1 MMPAQNNDK
10 VAGAQKAAI
19 FLFSIGEE
27 LASTIVK
34 QLDDMEIKRLG
45 STMSKIPSISS
56 KLVETVFSEFNE
68 MSTSHL
74 PIQVGHSG
82 GAQFIKKVVTKA
94 IEGEKAQTIIDEIQ
108 EEGKWNLFQ
117 KIRRLD
123 PKTVSSFIKSEH
135 PQTIALILV
144 HLDSAQAA
152 DILEELPAPL
162 QTEVLFRMAE
172 LENIPPGIIEE
183 IDFALQEEIAMVKSP
198 EGQKQGGVRVVAEIL
213 NQMDSSV
220 EGAILKGIEE
230 QKQTLAE
237 EIRKLMFVF
246 EDLIQVDDRSIMAIL
261 KEVNNEALMAAL
273 KTATDE
279 LKEKI
284 FKNMSERAGQM
295 LKEDLEVMGPV
306 RLKDVEGA
314 QQSILKIAKKLEG
327 EGKIV
332 LASKGKE
339 EVFV

>member
-1 MMPAQNNDK
+1 MAPQVNDK
-10 VAGAQKAAI
+10 IVGAQKAAI

-34 QLDDMEIKRLG
+34 QLDEVEIKRLG
-45 STMSKIPSISS
+45 STMSKIPSISP
-56 KLVETVFSEFNE
+56 KVIDTVFNEFNE
-68 MSTSHL
+68 MVLSHL
-74 PIQVGHSG
+74 PIQVGHG
-82 GAQFIKKVVTKA
+82 GGTQFIKKVVTKA
-94 IEGEKAQTIIDEIQ
+94 IAGEKAQTIIDEIQ
-108 EEGKWNLFQ
+108 EEGRWNLFQ
-117 KIRRLD
+117 KVRRLD
-123 PKTVSSFIKSEH
+123 PKTVASFIRAEH
-135 PQTIALILV
+135 PQTIAIILV
-144 HLDSAQAA
+144 HLDSGHAA
-152 DILEELPAPL
+152 DILGELPSPL
-162 QTEVLFRMAE
+162 QTEVLLRMAE

-183 IDFALQEEIAMVKSP
+183 IDQALQEEIAMVKSP

-220 EGAILKGIEE
+220 ETAILKGIEE
-230 QKQTLAE
+230 QKQNLAE

-246 EDLIQVDDRSIMAIL
+246 EDLVQVDDRSIMAIL
-261 KEVNNEALMAAL
+261 KEVNNETLMAAL
-273 KTATDE
+273 KTATEE

-306 RLKDVEGA
+306 RLKDVEAA
-314 QQSILKIAKKLEG
+314 QQVILKIAKKLEG